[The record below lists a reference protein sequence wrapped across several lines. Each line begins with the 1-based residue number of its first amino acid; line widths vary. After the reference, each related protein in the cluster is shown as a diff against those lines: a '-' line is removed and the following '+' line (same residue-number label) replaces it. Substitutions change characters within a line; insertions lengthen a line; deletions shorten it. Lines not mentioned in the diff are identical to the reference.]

1 MAAAPYKVVLSIQTS
16 EGKKSVPLTASDVNA
31 AAWVFPSGGT
41 ELQLSSGQAVITD
54 IIYTAAG
61 TDTTSVDVF
70 VNGINT
76 GYRIFNG
83 TNLYNVLGRQIQSTP
98 IGIRAGALV
107 KFVQNT

>member
-1 MAAAPYKVVLSIQTS
+1 MAAAPYKVVLSIKTS
-16 EGKKSVPLTASDVNA
+16 RGAKSIPLTASDVNA

-41 ELQLSSGQAVITD
+41 EVQLDSDTCVVTD
-54 IIYTAAG
+54 ITYTAAG
-61 TDTTSVDVF
+61 TDTSSVDLF

-83 TNLYNVLGRQIQSTP
+83 TNLYNVLNRQIQNTP
-98 IGIRAGALV
+98 FTIKAGALV